1 MQIGLVRKPENGND
15 RAKSDSA
22 EELGT
27 MQKNRGPLTPGRK
40 ARLPGLKST
49 LKRSADPAPLY
60 AGVKKMVLDRIQSG
74 EWLPNHRVP
83 SENELVAEFKVSR
96 MTANRAL
103 RELASEGALVRIQG
117 VGSFVAERK
126 GYSALFEVRNIAE
139 EIAER
144 GHTHSAQVVQ
154 LEREKASPETAD
166 ALNLPIGA
174 PVFHSIIVHAE
185 NDMPVQ
191 IEDRFVN
198 PAMAPDYLAQDFSA
212 TTPNAYLTEAA
223 PLAGAEHVVEATLP
237 QPWECKL
244 LVILRTEPCLTI
256 RRRTWSGE
264 AIVSV
269 ARLIYPGSRYRLESQ
284 NVRHDA
290 G

>member
-1 MQIGLVRKPENGND
+1 
-15 RAKSDSA
+15 
-22 EELGT
+22 
-27 MQKNRGPLTPGRK
+27 MQKSGAQQDRK
-40 ARLPGLKST
+40 APG
-49 LKRSADPAPLY
+49 KRRAAPASADPTPLY
-60 AGVKKMVLDRIQSG
+60 AEVKRMVLDRIYSG
-74 EWLPNHRVP
+74 EWLPHHRVP

-144 GHTHSAQVVQ
+144 GHTHAANVV
-154 LEREKASPETAD
+154 LLDAEKASPEIAD
-166 ALNLPIGA
+166 QLGLEIGA
-174 PVFHSIIVHAE
+174 RIFRSLIVHSE

-191 IEDRFVN
+191 IEERFVN
-198 PAMAPDYLAQDFSA
+198 PASAPAYLDQDFTR
-212 TTPNAYLTEAA
+212 TTPNAYLSQEA
-223 PLAGAEHVVEATLP
+223 PLEVADHTVEAMLP

-244 LVILRTEPCLTI
+244 LLILHSEPCLMI
-256 RRRTWSGE
+256 RRRTWSG
-264 AIVSV
+264 AAVVSV
-269 ARLIYPGSRYRLESQ
+269 ARLIYPGSRYRLES
-284 NVRHDA
+284 RTTKA